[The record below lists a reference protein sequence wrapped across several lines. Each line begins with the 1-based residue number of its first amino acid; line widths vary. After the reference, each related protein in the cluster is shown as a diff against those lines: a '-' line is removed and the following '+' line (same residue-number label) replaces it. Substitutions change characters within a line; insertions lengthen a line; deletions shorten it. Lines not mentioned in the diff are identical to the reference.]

1 MNFFKHYKNSY
12 LSYFL
17 MYFFFF
23 FCLAFFSGF
32 ISVYLMDQGYSASKV
47 SFVVSCSFI
56 LSVIVQPFI
65 GKLNDQYESRY
76 VNSILLLIAGVSG
89 IIFIFLKNIYLIALV
104 YSLVLAIT
112 NGTNPII
119 ERMAVLS
126 RFKYGSIRIWATIG
140 YAVATMI
147 SGFLYKNIVP
157 YSLYVFFA
165 IGELLCVI
173 GILGTHSIL
182 PPVEKIEEKVSMV
195 SVFKIK
201 HIPYY
206 LIIVCLFYGITNVHH
221 LYLPAML
228 KQNGLPINNVST
240 VIFFSTLSEVP
251 VILLSRFYMNCFSNK
266 QLLMSV
272 FVLLFVQFFT
282 FSFISS
288 LIIQIIIV
296 FLTKTVATMA
306 FVMINLRIIST
317 IVDNA
322 RQNTALSLVS
332 ACKSFSSIL
341 FQMLAGYLIDFTGYQ
356 MFYFVLFICSVVGMI
371 LVFFFKVPTN
381 KELKVFH

>member
-1 MNFFKHYKNSY
+1 MRFLKHYHDSY

-23 FCLAFFSGF
+23 FSLAFFSGF
-32 ISVYLMDQGYSASKV
+32 ISVYLMDQGYSASQV
-47 SFVVSCSFI
+47 SFVVSCSYI

-76 VNSILLLIAGVSG
+76 VNSILLLIAGVFG
-89 IIFIFLKNIYLIALV
+89 VIFIFLKNIYLIAFA

-119 ERMAVLS
+119 ERMAILS
-126 RFKYGSIRIWATIG
+126 RFKYGSIRVWATIG
-140 YAVATMI
+140 YAIATI
-147 SGFLYKNIVP
+147 LAGFLYKNIGP
-157 YSLYVFFA
+157 SSLYVFFA

-182 PPVEKIEEKVSMV
+182 PPIEKISMT
-195 SVFKIK
+195 SIFKIK
-201 HIPYY
+201 HIPFY

-228 KQNGLPINNVST
+228 KQSGLPINYVST
-240 VIFFSTLSEVP
+240 VIFISTLSEVP
-251 VILLSRFYMNCFSNK
+251 VILLSSVYMNRFTNK

-272 FVLLFVQFFT
+272 FVLLVIQFYT
-282 FSFISS
+282 FCFISS

-341 FQMLAGYLIDFTGYQ
+341 FQMLAGYLIDFTGYHV
-356 MFYFVLFICSVVGMI
+356 FYVVLFICSVVGMI
-371 LVFFFKVPTN
+371 LVFFFEVPTN
-381 KELKVFH
+381 KELRVFY

>member
-126 RFKYGSIRIWATIG
+126 RFKYGSIRVWATIG

-147 SGFLYKNIVP
+147 SGFLYKNIGP

-182 PPVEKIEEKVSMV
+182 PPVEKTKEKISMT
-195 SVFKIK
+195 SAFKIK

-356 MFYFVLFICSVVGMI
+356 MFYFVLFICSVIGMVM
-371 LVFFFKVPTN
+371 VFFFKVPTN
-381 KELKVFH
+381 KDLKVFH

>member
-1 MNFFKHYKNSY
+1 MDLLKHYKNSY

-23 FCLAFFSGF
+23 FSLAFFSGF
-32 ISVYLMDQGYSASKV
+32 LSVYLMDRGFSASQV

-56 LSVIVQPFI
+56 LSVVVQPFI
-65 GKLNDQYESRY
+65 GKLNDIYESKY
-76 VNSILLLIAGVSG
+76 VNGVLLLIASLLG
-89 IIFIFLKNIYLIALV
+89 IIFMFLKNIYLIALV
-104 YSLVLAIT
+104 YSLVLSIT

-126 RFKYGSIRIWATIG
+126 RFKYGSIRVWATIG
-140 YAVATMI
+140 YAVATII
-147 SGFLYKNIVP
+147 SGYIYKNIGA

-173 GILGTHSIL
+173 GLLGTQSIL
-182 PPVEKIEEKVSMV
+182 PPVEKINEKISMS

-228 KQNGLPINNVST
+228 KQSGLPINNVSN
-240 VIFFSTLSEVP
+240 VIFVSTLSEVP
-251 VILLSRFYMNCFSNK
+251 VTLLSHFYMNHFSNK

-272 FVLLFVQFFT
+272 FILLCIQFFT
-282 FSFISS
+282 FSFLSS
-288 LIIQIIIV
+288 LIIQIMIV

-332 ACKSFSSIL
+332 ACKSFASIV
-341 FQMLAGYLIDFTGYQ
+341 FQMLAGYLIDFTSYQ
-356 MFYFVLFICSVVGMI
+356 MFYFVLLICSVIGMV

-381 KELKVFH
+381 KDLKVFH

>member
-32 ISVYLMDQGYSASKV
+32 ISVYLMDQGYSASQV
-47 SFVVSCSFI
+47 SFVVSCSYV

-65 GKLNDQYESRY
+65 GKLNDQHESRY

-89 IIFIFLKNIYLIALV
+89 IIFIFLKNIYLIAFV

-126 RFKYGSIRIWATIG
+126 RFKYGSIRVWATIG

-147 SGFLYKNIVP
+147 SGFLYKNIGP

-341 FQMLAGYLIDFTGYQ
+341 FQMFAGYLIDFTGYQ
-356 MFYFVLFICSVVGMI
+356 MFYFVLFICSVIGMV

-381 KELKVFH
+381 KDLKVFH

>member
-32 ISVYLMDQGYSASKV
+32 ISVYLMDQGYSASQV

-119 ERMAVLS
+119 ERMAILS
-126 RFKYGSIRIWATIG
+126 RFKYGSIRVWATIG
-140 YAVATMI
+140 YAVATI
-147 SGFLYKNIVP
+147 IAGSLYKNIGP

-272 FVLLFVQFFT
+272 FVLLFLQFFT

>member
-1 MNFFKHYKNSY
+1 MKIFKHYHDSY

-23 FCLAFFSGF
+23 FSLAFFSGF
-32 ISVYLMDQGYSASKV
+32 ISVYLMDQGFSASQV
-47 SFVVSCSFI
+47 SFVVSCSYV

-65 GKLNDQYESRY
+65 GKLNDLYESKY
-76 VNSILLLIAGVSG
+76 VNSILLLIAGISG
-89 IIFIFLKNIYLIALV
+89 IIFIFLKNIYLITFA

-119 ERMAVLS
+119 ERMAILS
-126 RFKYGSIRIWATIG
+126 RFKYGSIRVWATIG
-140 YAVATMI
+140 YAIATI
-147 SGFLYKNIVP
+147 IAGSIYKNIGP

-182 PPVEKIEEKVSMV
+182 SPVEKTEEKISMA

-201 HIPYY
+201 HIPFY

-228 KQNGLPINNVST
+228 KQSGLPINYVST

-251 VILLSRFYMNCFSNK
+251 VILLSHYYMNRFTNK

-272 FVLLFVQFFT
+272 FVLLFAQFFT

-288 LIIQIIIV
+288 LIIQIIIL

-306 FVMINLRIIST
+306 FVMINLKIITT
-317 IVDNA
+317 IVDNS

-341 FQMLAGYLIDFTGYQ
+341 FQMLAGYLIDFTSYQ
-356 MFYFVLFICSVVGMI
+356 MFYFVLFIYSVVGII

-381 KELKVFH
+381 KDLKVFH

>member
-32 ISVYLMDQGYSASKV
+32 ISVYLMDQGYSASQV

-119 ERMAVLS
+119 ERMAILS
-126 RFKYGSIRIWATIG
+126 RFKYGSIRVWATIG
-140 YAVATMI
+140 YAVATI
-147 SGFLYKNIVP
+147 IAGSLYKNIGP

-182 PPVEKIEEKVSMV
+182 PPVEKNKEKISMT
-195 SVFKIK
+195 SVFKSK
-201 HIPYY
+201 HIPFY

-228 KQNGLPINNVST
+228 KQSGLPINYVST

-251 VILLSRFYMNCFSNK
+251 VILLSRFYMNRFTNK

-341 FQMLAGYLIDFTGYQ
+341 FQMFAGYLIDFTGYQ

>member
-1 MNFFKHYKNSY
+1 MNLLKHYKNSY

-23 FCLAFFSGF
+23 FSLAFFSGF
-32 ISVYLMDQGYSASKV
+32 LSVYLMDQGFSASQV

-65 GKLNDQYESRY
+65 GQLNDTYESKY
-76 VNSILLLIAGVSG
+76 VNGILLLIAGALG
-89 IIFIFLKNIYLIALV
+89 IIFMFLKNIYLIALV

-126 RFKYGSIRIWATIG
+126 KFKYGSIRVWATIG
-140 YAVATMI
+140 YAIATII
-147 SGFLYKNIVP
+147 SGYIYKNIGA

-173 GILGTHSIL
+173 GLLGTQSIL
-182 PPVEKIEEKVSMV
+182 PPVEKTNEKISM
-195 SVFKIK
+195 SSIFKIK

-228 KQNGLPINNVST
+228 KQSGLPIDQVST
-240 VIFFSTLSEVP
+240 VIFISTLSEVP
-251 VILLSRFYMNCFSNK
+251 VTLLSRFYMNRFTNK
-266 QLLMSV
+266 QLLMSI
-272 FVLLFVQFFT
+272 FILLCVQFFT

-288 LIIQIIIV
+288 LIIQVIIV

-306 FVMINLRIIST
+306 FVMINLKIIAT
-317 IVDNA
+317 IVDQK
-322 RQNTALSLVS
+322 RQNSALSLVS
-332 ACKSFSSIL
+332 ACKSFSSII
-341 FQMLAGYLIDFTGYQ
+341 FQMLAGYLIDFTGYTT
-356 MFYFVLFICSVVGMI
+356 FYFVLFICSLLGLI
-371 LVFFFKVPTN
+371 LIFFFKLPNN
-381 KELKVFH
+381 KDLKLFH

>member
-1 MNFFKHYKNSY
+1 M
-12 LSYFL
+12 
-17 MYFFFF
+17 
-23 FCLAFFSGF
+23 
-32 ISVYLMDQGYSASKV
+32 
-47 SFVVSCSFI
+47 
-56 LSVIVQPFI
+56 
-65 GKLNDQYESRY
+65 
-76 VNSILLLIAGVSG
+76 
-89 IIFIFLKNIYLIALV
+89 FLKNIYLIALV
-104 YSLVLAIT
+104 YSLVLSIT

-126 RFKYGSIRIWATIG
+126 RFKYGSIRVWATIG
-140 YAVATMI
+140 YAVATII
-147 SGFLYKNIVP
+147 SGYIYKNIGA

-173 GILGTHSIL
+173 GLLGTQSIL
-182 PPVEKIEEKVSMV
+182 PPVEKINEKISMS

-206 LIIVCLFYGITNVHH
+206 LIIVCNVHH

-228 KQNGLPINNVST
+228 KQSGLPINNVSN
-240 VIFFSTLSEVP
+240 VIFVSTLSEVP
-251 VILLSRFYMNCFSNK
+251 VTLLSHFYMNRFSNK

-272 FVLLFVQFFT
+272 FILLCIQFFT
-282 FSFISS
+282 FSFLSS
-288 LIIQIIIV
+288 LIIQIMIV

-306 FVMINLRIIST
+306 LVMINLRIIST

-332 ACKSFSSIL
+332 ACKSFASIV

-356 MFYFVLFICSVVGMI
+356 MFYFVLFICSVIGMV

-381 KELKVFH
+381 KDLKVFH

>member
-32 ISVYLMDQGYSASKV
+32 ISVYLMDQGYSASQV
-47 SFVVSCSFI
+47 SFVVSCSYV

-65 GKLNDQYESRY
+65 GKLNDQHESRY
-76 VNSILLLIAGVSG
+76 VNSLLLLIAGVSG
-89 IIFIFLKNIYLIALV
+89 IIFIFLKNIYLIAFV

-119 ERMAVLS
+119 ERMAILS
-126 RFKYGSIRIWATIG
+126 RFKYGSIRVWATIG
-140 YAVATMI
+140 YAVATI
-147 SGFLYKNIVP
+147 IAGSLYKNIGP

-322 RQNTALSLVS
+322 RQHTALSLVS

>member
-1 MNFFKHYKNSY
+1 
-12 LSYFL
+12 

-119 ERMAVLS
+119 ERMAILS
-126 RFKYGSIRIWATIG
+126 RFKYGSIRVWATIG
-140 YAVATMI
+140 YAVATI
-147 SGFLYKNIVP
+147 IAGSLYKNIGP

-251 VILLSRFYMNCFSNK
+251 VILLSRFYMNCFNNK

-272 FVLLFVQFFT
+272 FVLLFLQFFT

>member
-126 RFKYGSIRIWATIG
+126 RFKYGSIRVWATIG

-147 SGFLYKNIVP
+147 SGFLYKNIGP

-251 VILLSRFYMNCFSNK
+251 VILLSRFYMNCFNNK

-356 MFYFVLFICSVVGMI
+356 MFYFVLFICSVIGMV

-381 KELKVFH
+381 KDLKVFH

>member
-1 MNFFKHYKNSY
+1 
-12 LSYFL
+12 

-23 FCLAFFSGF
+23 FSLAFFSGLL
-32 ISVYLMDQGYSASKV
+32 SVYLMDQGFSASQV

-65 GKLNDQYESRY
+65 GKLNDVYESKY
-76 VNSILLLIAGVSG
+76 VNGVLLLIAGLLG
-89 IIFIFLKNIYLIALV
+89 IIFMFLKNIYLIALV
-104 YSLVLAIT
+104 YSLVLSIT

-126 RFKYGSIRIWATIG
+126 RFKYGSIRVWATIG
-140 YAVATMI
+140 YAVATII
-147 SGFLYKNIVP
+147 SGYIYKNIGA

-173 GILGTHSIL
+173 GLLGTQSIL
-182 PPVEKIEEKVSMV
+182 PPVEKINEKISMS

-228 KQNGLPINNVST
+228 KQSGLPINNVSN
-240 VIFFSTLSEVP
+240 VIFVSTLSEVP
-251 VILLSRFYMNCFSNK
+251 VTLLSHFYMNRFSNK

-272 FVLLFVQFFT
+272 F
-282 FSFISS
+282 IS
-288 LIIQIIIV
+288 
-296 FLTKTVATMA
+296 KTVATMA

-332 ACKSFSSIL
+332 ACKSFASIV

-356 MFYFVLFICSVVGMI
+356 MFYFVLFICSVIGMV

-381 KELKVFH
+381 KDLKVFH

>member
-1 MNFFKHYKNSY
+1 MKIFKHYHDSY

-23 FCLAFFSGF
+23 FSLAFFSGF
-32 ISVYLMDQGYSASKV
+32 ISVYLMDQGFSASQV
-47 SFVVSCSFI
+47 SFVVSCSYV

-65 GKLNDQYESRY
+65 GKLNDLYESKY
-76 VNSILLLIAGVSG
+76 VNSILLLIAGISG
-89 IIFIFLKNIYLIALV
+89 IIFIFLKNIYLITFA

-119 ERMAVLS
+119 ERMAILS
-126 RFKYGSIRIWATIG
+126 RFKYGSIRVWATIG
-140 YAVATMI
+140 YAIATI
-147 SGFLYKNIVP
+147 IAGSLYKNIGP

-182 PPVEKIEEKVSMV
+182 SPVEKTEEKISMA

-201 HIPYY
+201 HIPFY

-228 KQNGLPINNVST
+228 KQSGLPINYVST

-251 VILLSRFYMNCFSNK
+251 VILLSHYYMNRFTNK

-272 FVLLFVQFFT
+272 FVLLFAQFFT

-288 LIIQIIIV
+288 LIIQIIIL

-306 FVMINLRIIST
+306 FVMINLKIITT
-317 IVDNA
+317 IVDNS

-341 FQMLAGYLIDFTGYQ
+341 FQMLAGYLIDFTSYQ
-356 MFYFVLFICSVVGMI
+356 MFYFVLFIYSVVGII

-381 KELKVFH
+381 KDLKVFH

>member
-1 MNFFKHYKNSY
+1 MKFLRHYHDSY
-12 LSYFL
+12 ISYFL

-23 FCLAFFSGF
+23 FSLAFFSGF
-32 ISVYLMDQGYSASKV
+32 ISVYLMDQGYSASQV
-47 SFVVSCSFI
+47 SFVVSCSYI
-56 LSVIVQPFI
+56 LSVIGQPFI
-65 GKLNDQYESRY
+65 GQLNDQYESRY
-76 VNSILLLIAGVSG
+76 VNSILLLIAGTLGV
-89 IIFIFLKNIYLIALV
+89 IFIFLKNIYLIALT
-104 YSLVLAIT
+104 YSMVLAIT

-119 ERMAVLS
+119 ERMAIVS
-126 RFKYGSIRIWATIG
+126 RFKYGSIRVWATIG
-140 YAVATMI
+140 YAVATI
-147 SGFLYKNIVP
+147 IAGLIYKNIGP

-182 PPVEKIEEKVSMV
+182 PPVEKTKEKISMT

-201 HIPYY
+201 YIPFY

-228 KQNGLPINNVST
+228 KQSGLPINNVSN

-251 VILLSRFYMNCFSNK
+251 VILLSRFYMNRFTNK

-272 FVLLFVQFFT
+272 FILLFAQFFT
-282 FSFISS
+282 FSFVSS

-317 IVDNA
+317 IVDHA

-341 FQMLAGYLIDFTGYQ
+341 FQMLAGYLIDFTGYH
-356 MFYFVLFICSVVGMI
+356 MFYFVLFVCSVIGMI

-381 KELKVFH
+381 KDLKVFH